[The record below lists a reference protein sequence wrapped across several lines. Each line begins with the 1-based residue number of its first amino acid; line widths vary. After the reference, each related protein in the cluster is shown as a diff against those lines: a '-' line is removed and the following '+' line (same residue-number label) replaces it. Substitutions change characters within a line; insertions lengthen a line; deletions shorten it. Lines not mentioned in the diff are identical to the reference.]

1 MAQLERGHLPTSLR
15 GSLSPE
21 ATQVLTMAQVI
32 CLPEMSARLDGIVR
46 RTLTITSDP
55 NGD

>member
-15 GSLSPE
+15 GNLSPE